1 LRELDIA
8 TEDDDWN
15 LPIPPMMNEVPKE
28 WTNGWWLQK
37 TKHDV
42 RPEISQLFMHHVA
55 EEFDDED

>member
-1 LRELDIA
+1 
-8 TEDDDWN
+8 
-15 LPIPPMMNEVPKE
+15 MMNEVPKE

-42 RPEISQLFMHHVA
+42 RPEISQLFMRHVA